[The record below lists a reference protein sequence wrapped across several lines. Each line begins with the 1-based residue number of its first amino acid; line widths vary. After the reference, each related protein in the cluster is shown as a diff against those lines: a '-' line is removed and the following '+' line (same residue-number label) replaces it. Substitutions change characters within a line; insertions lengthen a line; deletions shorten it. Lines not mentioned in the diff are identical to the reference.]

1 MTNLEKAALDR
12 LIEAWSAFLL
22 LPTEHA
28 DDVSEFRHGIHA
40 LQQMIMARPMR
51 RQINA
56 AFQFQTKAGEDAE
69 ATTGAA
75 SIDPVSRANEN
86 RDRQQGSIV
95 GTTDGRQHGGVE
107 EPVAADRHAQIQPET
122 ATEAP
127 KQVYGDSVDLATATP
142 SQSVD
147 IPAGGISSASID
159 GLSADAAELNS
170 PEQASTGAVTGWVDP
185 PSTQTGSRDLR
196 DVILPLTSGETNV
209 AVVGTERGTLVNSKP
224 YVLRPHCKRPGS
236 DDCGGYGASHCHS
249 CTISTGEAA

>member
-12 LIEAWSAFLL
+12 LIEAWNAFLL

-28 DDVSEFRHGIHA
+28 DDVGEFRHGIHA
-40 LQQMIMARPMR
+40 LQQMIMARPVR

-75 SIDPVSRANEN
+75 SIDPASSGQREIEVR
-86 RDRQQGSIV
+86 
-95 GTTDGRQHGGVE
+95 TFGG
-107 EPVAADRHAQIQPET
+107 ATNQP
-122 ATEAP
+122 
-127 KQVYGDSVDLATATP
+127 ATATTQRVNVH
-142 SQSVD
+142 SQHEAN
-147 IPAGGISSASID
+147 PPG
-159 GLSADAAELNS
+159 
-170 PEQASTGAVTGWVDP
+170 QAIV
-185 PSTQTGSRDLR
+185 QN
-196 DVILPLTSGETNV
+196 ECV
-209 AVVGTERGTLVNSKP
+209 AVVGAERGTLVNSKP